1 MIRPLLAIAL
11 LAAGTLPFPAPKL
24 IPVTDALRSDAG
36 VIRAL
41 DLNAMEMKMG
51 ASAGEIIFKIST
63 AQVAGPDGRAL
74 GGPATLHTGQSV
86 RVYYLVDGGA
96 IAKEID
102 VQR

>member
-1 MIRPLLAIAL
+1 MIRCWVATAL
-11 LAAGTLPFPAPKL
+11 LAAGSLPFPAPKL

-41 DLNAMEMKMG
+41 DLGAMELKMG
-51 ASAGEIIFKIST
+51 AAAGEITFRIST

-74 GGPATLHTGQSV
+74 GGPANLRVGQQV
-86 RVYYLVDGGA
+86 RVYYLVDNGA

>member
-11 LAAGTLPFPAPKL
+11 LAAGNLPFPAPKL

-51 ASAGEIIFKIST
+51 ASAGEILFKIST
-63 AQVAGPDGRAL
+63 VQVAGRDGRAL
-74 GGPATLHTGQSV
+74 GGPATLRTGESV
-86 RVYYLVDGGA
+86 RVYYLVENGA

>member
-1 MIRPLLAIAL
+1 MIRPLLAITL
-11 LAAGTLPFPAPKL
+11 LAVGNLPFPAPKL
-24 IPVTDALRSDAG
+24 IQVTDALRSDAG
-36 VIRAL
+36 VIRTL

-74 GGPATLHTGQSV
+74 GGPATLRTGQSV
-86 RVYYLVDGGA
+86 RVYYLVENGA

-102 VQR
+102 VQH

>member
-11 LAAGTLPFPAPKL
+11 LAAGPLPFPAPRL

-86 RVYYLVDGGA
+86 RVYYLVDNGA